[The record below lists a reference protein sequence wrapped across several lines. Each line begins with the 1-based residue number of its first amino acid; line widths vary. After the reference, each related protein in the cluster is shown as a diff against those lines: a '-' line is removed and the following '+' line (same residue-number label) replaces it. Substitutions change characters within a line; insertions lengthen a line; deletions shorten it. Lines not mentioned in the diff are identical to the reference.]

1 MSALSHISASSATL
15 ALQAFAIATGI
26 VAVGGAV
33 IVWGVRETLGVKDV
47 IPIPP
52 QNKTSIEFL
61 CIGT

>member
-47 IPIPP
+47 NPIPP
-52 QNKTSIEFL
+52 KKIPRLNFYV
-61 CIGT
+61 